1 MDFSKG
7 FSSKIVSWEY
17 TCNKC
22 KWWHQQIHK
31 LTRTLAM
38 KHMKIHE
45 KRKLEF
51 YLPNRLLSWLISAV
65 IGSQEEPIINTTS
78 CNDQSWLKIKQKQ
91 AGLFPSFL
99 NSLIFQQLIDEC
111 CGGKYLQRRVEL
123 WFVHF
128 IDETDTLTWDGHNP
142 LNESFLKVDRV
153 SHWKYFLNIFQTRR
167 IIKRWRNKCI
177 G

>member
-1 MDFSKG
+1 MHRISKG

-17 TCNKC
+17 TFNKC

-51 YLPNRLLSWLISAV
+51 YLPNRLLSWLIIAV

-78 CNDQSWLKIKQKQ
+78 CNDQSWHIIKEQQ
-91 AGLFPSFL
+91 AGLLLNFL
-99 NSLIFQQLIDEC
+99 NSLIFPQLIDEW
-111 CGGKYLQRRVEL
+111 CGGQYLQKRVEL
-123 WFVHF
+123 WFVRF
-128 IDETDTLTWDGHNP
+128 IDGTDILTWDRYKP
-142 LNESFLKVDRV
+142 LNGQSWLASCR
-153 SHWKYFLNIFQTRR
+153 
-167 IIKRWRNKCI
+167 
-177 G
+177 